1 MKWNPQRKHAACP
14 PAAHDARSSSSR
26 QRFLLGTAV
35 RLFRLAAGRSA
46 TECQRLVAHL
56 LSKLAAL
63 PDGHARRSA
72 VFAAQT
78 QRRLAAIE
86 QELDRLLFGQLV
98 FESTE
103 TWHRVY
109 QDLLEQVQLRRYLSV
124 ALIKSDD
131 YWHDRPSEHSLR
143 LNGALAS
150 RGFLVHR
157 IFIIDEFFWPRLSRT
172 PGTNLMQWIA
182 EQKQSGIEVSL
193 VRREDLAH
201 EPHLIC
207 DLGIYGDEAVGYQE
221 TDFEGRTV
229 RFELRFDA
237 TSLQQAQQRWQEL
250 LLYAKPWS
258 EVFS

>member
-1 MKWNPQRKHAACP
+1 MRNTAA
-14 PAAHDARSSSSR
+14 
-26 QRFLLGTAV
+26 
-35 RLFRLAAGRSA
+35 RLFQRAIGPDA
-46 TECQRLVAHL
+46 TDCQRLVMHL
-56 LSKLAAL
+56 VTKLVAL
-63 PDGHARRSA
+63 PDGYGRCSR

-78 QRRLAAIE
+78 QLRLAAIE
-86 QELDRLLFGQLV
+86 QELDGLLAGQLV

-109 QDLLEQVQLRRYLSV
+109 QELLEQVQMRRYLSV

-172 PGTNLMQWIA
+172 PSHHLMHWIA
-182 EQKQSGIEVSL
+182 EQKQAGLDVSL
-193 VRREDLAH
+193 VRREDLIH

-221 TDFEGRTV
+221 TDFEGRTL